1 MESLKKLFPFFLIII
16 LSFFAIRPLLLN
28 GFFPMHDDTQP
39 SRVFEMASALKDG
52 MVPVRWSADLGFGYG
67 YPIFNFYAPFAY
79 YTGAVINL
87 LGLNPLDAT
96 KAMMII
102 GIILAGIS
110 MYLLAKEFFG
120 RPAGLVAGLLYLY
133 APYHA
138 VNIYVRG
145 DVAEFYAYGF
155 VPLVFLGLYKI
166 YKENLYKHVF
176 LVALFFALVII
187 SHNLTAFII
196 TPFYLLFSIF
206 LFIKNKNRANLF
218 IALGLGVL
226 LSSFYSLPAI
236 LEMNYTNVVSQ
247 VGGGANFRDHFVCLS
262 QFWTSQ
268 WGFGGS
274 AKGCIDGISFMIG
287 KYHILASVLSILAT
301 LFLLLKRNF
310 KVLEKDTIQIVTL
323 FLSFLLLSVFLMLS
337 ASQFIWDSLPA
348 MEYIQYPW
356 RFLLIASFSVSFL
369 SGGLF
374 LLLKQYINP
383 RIYMIVIFS
392 ACIAVVFL
400 NFKFFSPQTILAK
413 DSSDYVSKNAL
424 NWDISKITSEY
435 MPKKFMKP
443 KNISQ
448 IANLKSVENN
458 NIRLESYSKKT
469 NRIELNLRTV
479 QKTNVV
485 VPLAYFPAWRAYL
498 NGREVSTK
506 EATKGTSVQLVPGK
520 NNLVFAY
527 KETKTETIGNI
538 LSISGI
544 VLLALGIIK
553 RPR

>member
-1 MESLKKLFPFFLIII
+1 MESLKKLFPFVLIIV

-28 GFFPMHDDTQP
+28 GFFPMHDDTQA
-39 SRVFEMASALKDG
+39 SRVFEMANALKDG
-52 MVPVRWSADLGFGYG
+52 MFPVRWSADLGFGYG
-67 YPIFNFYAPFAY
+67 YPIFNFYAPLAY

-96 KAMMII
+96 KAMMIL

-120 RPAGLVAGLLYLY
+120 KPAGLFAGLLYLY

-145 DVAEFYAYGF
+145 DVAEFYAYGYI
-155 VPLVFLGLYKI
+155 PLVFWGLYKI

-176 LVALFFALVII
+176 WVALFFALVII
-187 SHNLTAFII
+187 SHNLTAFMIA
-196 TPFYLLFSIF
+196 PFYLLFSIF
-206 LFIKNKNRANLF
+206 LFIKNKKNVNLF

-226 LSSFYSLPAI
+226 LSSFYWLPAI

-247 VGGGANFRDHFVCLS
+247 IGGGANFRDHFVCLS
-262 QFWTSQ
+262 QLWTSQ

-274 AKGCIDGISFMIG
+274 TKGCVDGISLMVG
-287 KYHILASVLSILAT
+287 KYHILLSLLSIFAIIT
-301 LFLLLKRNF
+301 FLLKRNF
-310 KVLEKDTIQIVTL
+310 KGLEKETIQVLIM
-323 FLSFLLLSVFLMLS
+323 FFSFLLLSIFLMLS
-337 ASQFIWDSLPA
+337 VSQFIWDSLPV

-356 RFLLIASFSVSFL
+356 RFLLIASFSTSFL

-374 LLLKQYINP
+374 LLLKQYVNY
-383 RIYMIVIFS
+383 RIYIIIILL
-392 ACIAVVFL
+392 AYAAVVFL

-413 DSSDYVSKNAL
+413 DSSDYVSQTAL
-424 NWDISKITSEY
+424 NWNISKITSEY
-435 MPKKFMKP
+435 MPKKFIKP
-443 KNISQ
+443 QNMSQ
-448 IANLKSVENN
+448 VADFKSVEND
-458 NIRLESYSKKT
+458 NIKLENYDKKT
-469 NRIELNLRTV
+469 NRIELNLRTT
-479 QKTNVV
+479 QNTNVV
-485 VPLAYFPAWRAYL
+485 IPLAYFPAWKAYL
-498 NGREVSTK
+498 NGKEVSTT
-506 EATKGTSVQLVPGK
+506 ESPKGTSLNLVAGR
-520 NNLVFAY
+520 NNLVFSY

>member
-1 MESLKKLFPFFLIII
+1 MESLKKLFPFVLIII
-16 LSFFAIRPLLLN
+16 LSFFAIRPLILN
-28 GFFPMHDDTQP
+28 GFFPMHDDTQA
-39 SRVFEMASALKDG
+39 SRVFEMAEALKDG
-52 MVPVRWSADLGFGYG
+52 MLPVRWSADLGFGYG

-79 YTGAVINL
+79 YTGAAINL

-96 KAMMII
+96 KAMMIL

-155 VPLVFLGLYKI
+155 IPLVFWGLYKI

-206 LFIKNKNRANLF
+206 LFIKNKNRTNLF

-247 VGGGANFRDHFVCLS
+247 VGGGANYRDHFVCLS
-262 QFWTSQ
+262 QLWASQ

-274 AKGCIDGISFMIG
+274 TKGCIDGISFMIG
-287 KYHILASVLSILAT
+287 KYHILASALSILAIII
-301 LFLLLKRNF
+301 FLLKRNL
-310 KVLEKDTIQIVTL
+310 KALEKDTIQILTI

-337 ASQFIWDSLPA
+337 ASQFIWDTLPA

-374 LLLKQYINP
+374 LLLKQYVNS
-383 RIYMIVIFS
+383 RIYIVIILL
-392 ACIAVVFL
+392 ACFAVVFL
-400 NFKFFSPQTILAK
+400 NIKFFSPQAILAK
-413 DSSDYVSKNAL
+413 DSSDYVSQRAL

-435 MPKKFMKP
+435 MPKKFSKP

-448 IANLKSVENN
+448 VANLKSVEND
-458 NIRLESYSKKT
+458 NIKLDSYSKKT
-469 NRIELNLRTV
+469 NRIELNLRTT

-485 VPLAYFPAWRAYL
+485 IPLAYFPAWKAYL
-498 NGREVSTK
+498 NEMEVSTM
-506 EATKGTSVQLVPGK
+506 ENSNGTNLSLLAGK
-520 NNLVFAY
+520 NNLVFVY
-527 KETKTETIGNI
+527 KETKAETFANI

>member
-1 MESLKKLFPFFLIII
+1 M
-16 LSFFAIRPLLLN
+16 
-28 GFFPMHDDTQP
+28 
-39 SRVFEMASALKDG
+39 
-52 MVPVRWSADLGFGYG
+52 
-67 YPIFNFYAPFAY
+67 
-79 YTGAVINL
+79 
-87 LGLNPLDAT
+87 
-96 KAMMII
+96 
-102 GIILAGIS
+102 
-110 MYLLAKEFFG
+110 
-120 RPAGLVAGLLYLY
+120 LYLY

>member
-553 RPR
+553 

>member
-448 IANLKSVENN
+448 IANLKSENN